1 MSSVEAGLCGVWSCL
16 YCDGVWLPAR
26 EMRAL
31 AAKTAVNMQAI
42 QCPSVAGA
50 GAPLQCPACE
60 GASFASIEVHNN
72 CVYVCTQCQSVHLPK
87 ASVQQLSLH
96 LNTVPW
102 LSPESLAKTQIGRQV
117 ALEIAINVAMLALL
131 AL

>member
-1 MSSVEAGLCGVWSCL
+1 MSSVEAGLYGVWSCV
-16 YCDGVWLPAR
+16 YCDGVWLPAK

-42 QCPSVAGA
+42 QWPSVAGSA
-50 GAPLQCPACE
+50 APLQCPACE
-60 GASFASIEVHNN
+60 GASFAPVDVHNN

-87 ASVQQLSLH
+87 ASVQQLSSH
-96 LNTVPW
+96 LNIVPW
-102 LSPESLAKTQIGRQV
+102 LSPESLAKTRMGRQ
-117 ALEIAINVAMLALL
+117 AAIEIAINVAMLALL